1 MPVTARVEL
10 NLDGLADAV
19 KRAQAG
25 AERGVRL
32 AVEHLLTEA
41 NLTVPHD
48 EGTLER
54 SGEAT
59 VDGTRGAVSY
69 DTPYAVRQHEDL
81 SLGHDGKGQAKW
93 LENTMAR
100 EAGTVGQIITVAMR
114 DEVGR

>member
-1 MPVTARVEL
+1 MSGTGGFRIDVDL
-10 NLDGLADAV
+10 SAV
-19 KRAQAG
+19 GESLTRG

-41 NLTVPHD
+41 NKSVPHD

-69 DTPYAVRQHEDL
+69 DTPYAVRQHEDM
-81 SLGHDGKGQAKW
+81 SVGHPGKGKPKW
-93 LENTMAR
+93 LENTLAS
-100 EAGTVGQIITVAMR
+100 EATTVGQIITQAIR
-114 DEVGR
+114 AEVGT